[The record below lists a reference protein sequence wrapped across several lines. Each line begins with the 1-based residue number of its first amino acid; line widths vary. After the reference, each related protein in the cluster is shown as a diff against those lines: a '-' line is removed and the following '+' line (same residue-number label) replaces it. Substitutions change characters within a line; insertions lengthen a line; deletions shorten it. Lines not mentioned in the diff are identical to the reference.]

1 MKKIVGMICICLTLA
16 CLTACGQTSAA
27 QRHWS
32 AASKDGKLENYVK
45 ENIDKIDMEAL
56 QDMAREKR
64 IKGIL
69 LDVLNSEPPLPDDL
83 KIIENDN
90 VLLTPH
96 ICGATYE
103 VTDHQSDIIT
113 ER

>member
-56 QDMAREKR
+56 QAVLQDAETP
-64 IKGIL
+64 
-69 LDVLNSEPPLPDDL
+69 LDQQL
-83 KIIENDN
+83 K
-90 VLLTPH
+90 
-96 ICGATYE
+96 ATA
-103 VTDHQSDIIT
+103 
-113 ER
+113 

>member
-56 QDMAREKR
+56 QAVLQDAETP
-64 IKGIL
+64 
-69 LDVLNSEPPLPDDL
+69 LDQQLKATALICMLEYCETIRYDL
-83 KIIENDN
+83 D
-90 VLLTPH
+90 LW
-96 ICGATYE
+96 
-103 VTDHQSDIIT
+103 
-113 ER
+113 

>member
-1 MKKIVGMICICLTLA
+1 M
-16 CLTACGQTSAA
+16 
-27 QRHWS
+27 
-32 AASKDGKLENYVK
+32 
-45 ENIDKIDMEAL
+45 
-56 QDMAREKR
+56 
-64 IKGIL
+64 
-69 LDVLNSEPPLPDDL
+69 

-113 ER
+113 ERLKAWKKQEQLERIVYNYHSLKMPL

>member
-1 MKKIVGMICICLTLA
+1 M
-16 CLTACGQTSAA
+16 
-27 QRHWS
+27 
-32 AASKDGKLENYVK
+32 
-45 ENIDKIDMEAL
+45 
-56 QDMAREKR
+56 
-64 IKGIL
+64 
-69 LDVLNSEPPLPDDL
+69 LNSEPPLPVDL

-113 ER
+113 ERLKAWKKQEQLERIVYNYHSLKMPL